1 MTPAELI
8 TRRMM
13 TRLATAGVTL
23 PVQSLL
29 VEALEGER
37 KEVASSGVV
46 VSCHVS
52 SQLEEP
58 LQHYAF
64 DVKVRLCV
72 AIDDDKSGGT
82 FADEYDAVWAAMHY
96 LATGDNCEELGDEN
110 DTAEEGQAVAH
121 VFAVDGFQ
129 LTGGDEPEYEED
141 GNGGTWTV
149 SFSATLTGRA
159 N

>member
-8 TRRMM
+8 TRRLM

-46 VSCHVS
+46 VSCHIS

-58 LQHYAF
+58 LPHYAF

-96 LATGDNCEELGDEN
+96 LATEDHCNELGDE
-110 DTAEEGQAVAH
+110 DDDPAPATH

-141 GNGGTWTV
+141 DNGGTWTV